1 MSEIQYCS
9 IRQPSSWLLSYN
21 LEEIPSEVRASPHW
35 TSAKKSS
42 PVMWMACPSKEC
54 WAVGRYP
61 SVGHSPWKF
70 REKCLDSCCWVL
82 CLCLAPL
89 WCSSRL
95 MGHGLTMTSLLH
107 SLCNI
112 YIIQEVV
119 GFFLFVCLIFFYCFV
134 VCFFFLWVFS
144 PPFNESKCFLWIF

>member
-1 MSEIQYCS
+1 MSEIQCCS

-95 MGHGLTMTSLLH
+95 MGRGLTMTSLLH

-119 GFFLFVCLIFFYCFV
+119 VVFFFVWLIFFYCFV
-134 VCFFFLWVFS
+134 GFFLWFFS
-144 PPFNESKCFLWIF
+144 PPFNESKCFLWIFF